1 MEKNSVQTVVAAFFQ
16 TLEGEV
22 ARAMKTPEDARI
34 SNGNVAVCLIDP
46 EGLVHGK
53 LFGTDKVRQRQAFR
67 VAWTKASQVW
77 LTGVETGEYER
88 RVFTGEIPEN
98 ANGIDNPDLIGWVG
112 GQPLTLRGGLQFS
125 IGFSGFRGTTDKQI
139 VLDTF
144 KKLNLIP

>member
-1 MEKNSVQTVVAAFFQ
+1 MQHQTIQEVVAAFFRG
-16 TLEGEV
+16 LEGAV
-22 ARAMKTPEDARI
+22 AGAMQTPEDARI
-34 SNGNVAVCLIDP
+34 SNGNAAVCLID
-46 EGLVHGK
+46 EQGLVHGK
-53 LFGTDKVRQRQAFR
+53 LFGTDRVRQRQSFR

-112 GQPLTLRGGLQFS
+112 GQPLTLNNGLQFS
-125 IGFSGFRGTTDKQI
+125 VGFSGFRGTTDKQI

-144 KKLNLIP
+144 KKLHLIP